1 MSKPNFIGDD
11 NIQMLWEIVVD
22 EGIVQPSS
30 KEDVTIVQ
38 KKFLGRL
45 YDFNH
50 EQSHRYSDLLEMNK
64 SFIESSV
71 DILKDD
77 NHTNTQKSPQKSK

>member
-1 MSKPNFIGDD
+1 MSKPNFIDDD

-30 KEDVTIVQ
+30 TGDATVVQ
-38 KKFLGRL
+38 KKFLGRV
-45 YDFNH
+45 YEFNR

-64 SFIESSV
+64 SFIEKSV

-77 NHTNTQKSPQKSK
+77 KHHFQFLYT